1 MRVTKEQAAETRKAL
16 IDAGLKVFSEKG
28 FAATRIE
35 DVVQFAGLTRGA
47 FYWHF
52 KNKLELYCAVYKEG
66 MIYLDLRL
74 QAAIDQTKSALEN
87 IQRALDFIASDIRND
102 EYVGKM
108 SKLQYT
114 IEWTP
119 EVRDQVEFMKHEMT
133 LPFRTLFYDLI
144 EQGKSTGEIKLE
156 YDTDVIFKA
165 LVSLLIGMS
174 NLRHEKNYPLELE
187 HIDPMISIFIEGIR
201 N

>member
-35 DVVQFAGLTRGA
+35 DIVQFAGLTRGA